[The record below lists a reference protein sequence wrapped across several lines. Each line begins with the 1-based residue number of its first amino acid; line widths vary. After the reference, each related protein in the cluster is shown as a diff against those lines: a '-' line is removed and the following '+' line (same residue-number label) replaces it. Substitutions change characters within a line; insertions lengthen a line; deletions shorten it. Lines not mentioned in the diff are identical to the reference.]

1 MRLNANNSQH
11 STETCSRCT
20 NPSPCDV
27 AKKHSQIPLY
37 SPRTPQLR
45 PHLKQ
50 RHCCSGTIIALH
62 HNTAVAHAQP
72 RHTNTSTSGVEHERT
87 SGPGASRPSARRHR
101 FATSS
106 ASANYNLRNGKQYS
120 ASHKKTSTPHLGYTK
135 SQHTTYVHNPPP
147 QNSLEVSFYFLSGS
161 EYLLRIAL
169 YRENLENS
177 SASLITFRPRATDL
191 LISSSE
197 ESSAFLCRASRTFSL
212 NQASPDGC
220 RRAASTALLQKFLTK
235 GCIPE
240 RIRRQVLLLCDRAVA
255 VKRKER
261 NGGGG

>member
-1 MRLNANNSQH
+1 MKGRVARVTHAHLHEGTVLQQVQRARTTTCETGNN
-11 STETCSRCT
+11 
-20 NPSPCDV
+20 
-27 AKKHSQIPLY
+27 I
-37 SPRTPQLR
+37 
-45 PHLKQ
+45 
-50 RHCCSGTIIALH
+50 
-62 HNTAVAHAQP
+62 QP
-72 RHTNTSTSGVEHERT
+72 
-87 SGPGASRPSARRHR
+87 AI
-101 FATSS
+101 
-106 ASANYNLRNGKQYS
+106 
-120 ASHKKTSTPHLGYTK
+120 KTTTPHLEYTK
-135 SQHTTYVHNPPP
+135 SQHTMYVHNPPP

-220 RRAASTALLQKFLTK
+220 WRAASTALLQKFLTK